1 MAELWQDIRYGLR
14 VLAKSPGFTAA
25 AVVVLALGIGANTAI
40 FSVVNAVLL
49 KSLPFRDAD
58 RIVSVPHVPP
68 QDIFPGMKTFSVSPA
83 NYYDWKAQN
92 DVFERMSI
100 YVDGSAILTG
110 TGRPESLAT
119 GFVSSEFFAVLGVQP
134 LLGRLFA
141 DGDDEPG
148 RNVAVLSEELWKSR
162 FGGSPSAVGA
172 AMVVNGQSYTVVGV
186 VPKGLAYPAGMQ
198 MWVPLVFS
206 PEMRAV
212 RGMHDFLVLARL
224 KKGTTL
230 AGARAQMNAISARL
244 EAAYPKDDKG
254 WGAAVIPL
262 HEDLVGDVRPALLV
276 LLGAVGCVLLIACA
290 NVANLVLARTLG
302 RRKEIAVRA
311 ALGASRARIVRQ
323 LFAETTILAL
333 AGGILGIAVAMAGVG
348 LLLSS
353 FLGEHM
359 PRASEIRVD
368 APVLAFTFGIALVT
382 GMLAG
387 MIPAWRLTR
396 EDPNEALKQGGRA
409 DADAGSPIARSALVV
424 AEVALALVLLIGA
437 GLLVR
442 SLGRLRGVNPGFDP
456 RHVLSAYVS
465 LPEGKY
471 STPEA
476 RKAFFERAIERV
488 RALPGVESAGAM
500 NTIPLTD
507 GGSTQPIAVE
517 GRPAASLAEQPE
529 VAVRV
534 LAPGTLKTLGIRL
547 VRGRDFTAADDGR
560 APAAILVSEALAR
573 RFWPGEDAVGKRL
586 TLTFYPGVVREVVG
600 VVGDVKL
607 RGLAQTQPLDALY
620 APHAQMPRDTMSL
633 LVRTAQDPRSVAG
646 ALEAAVHAI
655 DPEQPVE
662 DVKTMEEQLGSSLA
676 HARFN
681 MLLLAV
687 FAGLALLLSA
697 VGIYSVLSYNVRRR
711 TREIGIRM
719 ALGADGQNVVR
730 LVVLDGMRPA
740 LIGLAI
746 GLAASLA
753 LGRALESLVFGIRA
767 TDPLTFAVVTA
778 LLALVAL
785 TACALPAWRASR
797 VEPTAALQEG

>member
-25 AVVVLALGIGANTAI
+25 AVIVLALGIGANTAI

-49 KSLPFRDAD
+49 KPLPFRDAD
-58 RIVSVPHVPP
+58 RIVAVPHVPP
-68 QDIFPGMKTFSVSPA
+68 QDIFPGRKTFSVSPA

-92 DVFERMSI
+92 DVFDRMSI
-100 YVDGSAILTG
+100 WVEGSVTVTG
-110 TGRPESLAT
+110 TSRPESIDT
-119 GFVSSEFFAVLGVQP
+119 GFVSSEFFSIFGVKP
-134 LLGRLFA
+134 LAGRLFA
-141 DGDDEPG
+141 QGEDEPG
-148 RNVAVLSEELWKSR
+148 HAVAVISEELWATR
-162 FGGSPSAVGA
+162 FGRSPSAVGSTL
-172 AMVVNGQSYTVVGV
+172 VVNGESHSVIGV
-186 VPKGLAYPAGMQ
+186 IPKAMGYPAGVQ
-198 MWVPLVFS
+198 LWVPLVLN
-206 PEMRAV
+206 PELRAV
-212 RGMHDFLVLARL
+212 RGMHDFDVLARL
-224 KKGTTL
+224 KPGVGV
-230 AGARAQMNAISARL
+230 ASARTQMNAISARL
-244 EAAYPKDDKG
+244 AAQYPADDKG

-262 HEDLVGDVRPALLV
+262 HEDMVGDVRPALLV

-290 NVANLVLARTLG
+290 NVANLVLARTLA

-311 ALGASRARIVRQ
+311 ALGASRSRIVRQ
-323 LFAETTILAL
+323 LFAETTLLAV
-333 AGGILGIAVAMAGVG
+333 AGGLLGLLVAGAGVN
-348 LLLSS
+348 LIVA
-353 FLGEHM
+353 FLGSQM
-359 PRASEIRVD
+359 PRAAEIRVD
-368 APVLAFTFGIALVT
+368 GPVLAFTFVVALVT

-396 EDPNEALKQGGRA
+396 ADPNEALKQGGRA
-409 DADAGSPIARSALVV
+409 DADSGSPIARNALVV

-442 SLGRLRGVNPGFDP
+442 SLGRLRAVDPGFEP

-465 LPEGKY
+465 LPDAKY
-471 STPEA
+471 STPES
-476 RKAFFERAIERV
+476 RKAFFERALERV
-488 RALPGVESAGAM
+488 RALPGVEAAGAM
-500 NTIPLTD
+500 NTLPLTD
-507 GGSTQPIAVE
+507 GGSTQPITIE
-517 GRPAASLAEQPE
+517 GRPAGSLAEQPE

-534 LAPGTLKTLGIRL
+534 LTPGTLKTLGIRL
-547 VRGRDFTAADDGR
+547 VRGRDFATTDDGT
-560 APAAILVSEALAR
+560 ALPVVLISEAMAR

-586 TLTFYPGVVREVVG
+586 TLTFRPGILREVAGVVA
-600 VVGDVKL
+600 DVKL
-607 RGLAQTQPLDALY
+607 RGLSQTQPIAAIY
-620 APHAQMPRDTMSL
+620 VPHGQMPNYTMSL
-633 LVRTAQDPRSVAG
+633 LARTSQSPRSVAG
-646 ALEAAVHAI
+646 ALEAAVHAV
-655 DPEQPVE
+655 DSEQALE
-662 DVKTMEEQLGSSLA
+662 DIKTMEERLGESLA

-767 TDPLTFAVVTA
+767 TDPLTFAAVTA